1 VVDDPRPGAPAGRP
15 PIPVPEEGRVLRVT
29 ASLRIPLSELH
40 FRFMPS
46 GGPGGQHANKVA
58 TRVELRFD
66 IAGSPSL
73 GPHQRARLTE
83 RFGDELRLVVD
94 DERSQVRNRQIATE
108 RFADRMADALRRQTP
123 RHPTR
128 PSRSARER
136 RLTDKKRRSDQKRQ
150 RRDGGDG
157 GDGW

>member
-1 VVDDPRPGAPAGRP
+1 VAEDPRPGAPAGPRP
-15 PIPVPEEGRVLRVT
+15 APAPDDERVLRVT
-29 ASLRIPLSELH
+29 SSLRIPLSELH

-73 GPHQRARLTE
+73 GPHQRTRLTE
-83 RFGDELRLVVD
+83 RFGNELRLVVD
-94 DERSQVRNRQIATE
+94 DERSQVRNRQIATD
-108 RFADRMADALRRQTP
+108 RFAERMTEALRRQTP
-123 RHPTR
+123 RRPTR

-136 RLTDKKRRSDQKRQ
+136 RLADKKRRSDQKRQ
-150 RRDGGDG
+150 RRDDG
-157 GDGW
+157 NGW

>member
-1 VVDDPRPGAPAGRP
+1 MADGSRPSPPTGSNPASLPDGD
-15 PIPVPEEGRVLRVT
+15 RVLRVT
-29 ASLRIPLSELH
+29 PSLRIPLSELH

-73 GPHQRARLTE
+73 GPHQRTRLTE

-94 DERSQVRNRQIATE
+94 DERSQGRNRQIATD
-108 RFADRMADALRRQTP
+108 RFAERMAEALRRATP
-123 RHPTR
+123 RRPTR
-128 PSRSARER
+128 PSRSARDR
-136 RLTDKKRRSDQKRQ
+136 RLADKKRRSDQKRQ
-150 RRDGGDG
+150 RRDGGE
-157 GDGW
+157 GW

>member
-1 VVDDPRPGAPAGRP
+1 MADDARSSPQAGSDPAPPAG
-15 PIPVPEEGRVLRVT
+15 GDRVLRIT
-29 ASLRIPLSELH
+29 PSLRVPLSELR

-73 GPHQRARLTE
+73 GPHQRTRLID

-94 DERSQVRNRQIATE
+94 DERSQVRNRQIATD
-108 RFADRMADALRRQTP
+108 RFAERLADALRRPVP
-123 RHPTR
+123 RRPTR
-128 PSRSARER
+128 PSRSARDR
-136 RLTDKKRRSDQKRQ
+136 RLADKKRRSDQKRQ

-157 GDGW
+157 W